1 MEQNIAICRG
11 KFNKSKDSLSMMKVR
26 ERCKFFRKTLDHS
39 FNSYSILII
48 EHWKRS
54 NLSYLFYQETR

>member
-26 ERCKFFRKTLDHS
+26 EKAANFFAKLWITLLT
-39 FNSYSILII
+39 LIP
-48 EHWKRS
+48 S
-54 NLSYLFYQETR
+54 

>member
-26 ERCKFFRKTLDHS
+26 EKKLQNFFAKLWITLLT
-39 FNSYSILII
+39 LIP
-48 EHWKRS
+48 S
-54 NLSYLFYQETR
+54 